1 MIHVN
6 GFIRQQGQKLLE
18 NNRHAMLYAV
28 LLALIPYTT
37 WLSLAVIALVTL
49 KKGWRD
55 GALLLMPVMT
65 AFLACSMV
73 VASPQLAITNTLLAF
88 VPCFLAACLLGL
100 SGSWRAVAVVFFLL
114 ALLSAMLIQIFTPE
128 FIAVQYQYLYDAI
141 SELHPDMLPRVIT
154 DINGSS
160 QLILAN
166 YLFGLQLA
174 SLVLS
179 AILPL
184 TLARSVQSQLYY
196 PGGFKQ
202 EMHGLRSNKAGLL
215 MLVVVLIAVSQNK
228 VIAMNVLPL
237 FVFYFLLAG
246 LSLTAH
252 ALGKKKIRG
261 TPLLLVTPILLVPFV
276 MIPVYVILGSLDS
289 LFNLR
294 LYLPT
299 NAGKTT

>member
-1 MIHVN
+1 MN
-6 GFIRQQGQKLLE
+6 GFIHQQAIRILVNKRYSLVLAVFFALL
-18 NNRHAMLYAV
+18 
-28 LLALIPYTT
+28 PYTT
-37 WLSLAVIALVTL
+37 WLSLSIISLVTL
-49 KKGWRD
+49 RKGWRE

-65 AFLACSMV
+65 AYFARALVSAPTI
-73 VASPQLAITNTLLAF
+73 VAIVNTLLTYL
-88 VPCFLAACLLGL
+88 PCYLATCVLGKTTSWRSVAGFLGL
-100 SGSWRAVAVVFFLL
+100 ALACCVILLQFLMPDL
-114 ALLSAMLIQIFTPE
+114 ISAQF
-128 FIAVQYQYLYDAI
+128 QYVSSVI
-141 SELHPDMLPRVIT
+141 REMHPDAFARFMDDTRGI
-154 DINGSS
+154 S
-160 QLILAN
+160 QQVLAN
-166 YLFGLQLA
+166 YFFGLQLVG
-174 SLVLS
+174 LVFE
-179 AILPL
+179 ATLPL
-184 TLARSVQSQLYY
+184 ALARAVQSQLYY